1 MIRRPPRS
9 TRTDTLFPTRRSSD
23 LAALVQP
30 MVTWGTSPEM
40 VQPIGGQVPDP
51 AREPDPVKRSGMAN
65 ALAYMAIEPGM
76 PIKAIQPDK
85 VFIGSCT
92 NARIEDRS
100 EERRVGK
107 ERVRTCRERW
117 WRYHEKK
124 KKQK

>member
-1 MIRRPPRS
+1 
-9 TRTDTLFPTRRSSD
+9 
-23 LAALVQP
+23 
-30 MVTWGTSPEM
+30 M

-92 NARIEDRS
+92 NARIEDLRAAAAVLKEIGRAS
-100 EERRVGK
+100 CRGRVCQY
-107 ERVRTCRERW
+107 VSISVVAVSL
-117 WRYHEKK
+117 KK
-124 KKQK
+124 KMTARTKAHEQSAAKQI